1 MNIPLLLALIAL
13 SPQKGIIDRLSAL
26 KTFKADFYELIT
38 YSNGAVSDTWR
49 GKIYFKN
56 PDKLRL
62 EVKQPD
68 KQLIISDGK
77 TVWLYFKKKNEA
89 YKRDVTTLVKE
100 VSPSYIFMDT
110 TKCTAELDTLTET
123 EALFTLKPKNPEGAL
138 VLIDKIQLSVSL
150 DDTLPERVVIY
161 DKEKNT
167 FDFHFSK
174 RKADKKLRDKL
185 FLFKPPKNC
194 KVYD

>member
-1 MNIPLLLALIAL
+1 MNIPILLALIAL
-13 SPQKGIIDRLSAL
+13 SPQKSIIDRLSAL

-38 YSNGAVSDTWR
+38 YNTGAVSDTWR

-62 EVKQPD
+62 EVKLPD

-77 TVWLYFKKKNEA
+77 EVWLYFKKKNEA

-110 TKCTAELDTLTET
+110 TKCTVELDTLTET
-123 EALFTLKPKNPEGAL
+123 NALFTLKPKNPKGAL
-138 VLIDKIQLSVSL
+138 VIVEGIQMSVSL
-150 DDTLPERVVIY
+150 EDTLPDRVVIR
-161 DKEKNT
+161 DKEGNS
-167 FDFHFSK
+167 FDFHFTK
-174 RKADKKLRDKL
+174 RKANKKLKDKL
-185 FLFKPPKNC
+185 FQFKPPKNC